1 MEKRSDNIY
10 ISFNGINFDLR
21 YLPRTDFEKLATMVD
36 EERQERAR
44 IQAEGG
50 SWSRE
55 EVERIAIAYQRQEKE
70 AHDNWLRQERIKAA
84 L

>member
-1 MEKRSDNIY
+1 MDNIY
-10 ISFNGINFDLR
+10 ISYNGTNFDLR
-21 YLPRTDFEKLATMVD
+21 YLPRAEFEKLAAMVD
-36 EERQERAR
+36 EERIERAR
-44 IQAEGG
+44 IQQEGG

-55 EVERIAIAYQRQEKE
+55 EVERIALSYQRQEKE